1 MHLKE
6 WIGRRLARYLEQ
18 PGKHIGRIATCDPEY
33 LALTLRRGDVLLVE
47 GTNRISTAVKYLTQS
62 TWSHA
67 ALCIEDAGEARD
79 IERIEFVEADVSAGV
94 RRVPLADF
102 ARMHTRI
109 CRAVGITPDEIDRLV
124 DYVVSRIGY
133 RYDLKN
139 IVDLA
144 RYLIQTPP
152 VPVRWRRR
160 LLALASYERPAE
172 ACHVNNGR
180 SFETSFDWW
189 GYATQSAQSGK
200 FASGDYLSEIP

>member
-79 IERIEFVEADVSAGV
+79 IERIEFVEPSESHQ
-94 RRVPLADF
+94 
-102 ARMHTRI
+102 MKS
-109 CRAVGITPDEIDRLV
+109 IDL
-124 DYVVSRIGY
+124 
-133 RYDLKN
+133 
-139 IVDLA
+139 
-144 RYLIQTPP
+144 
-152 VPVRWRRR
+152 
-160 LLALASYERPAE
+160 
-172 ACHVNNGR
+172 
-180 SFETSFDWW
+180 
-189 GYATQSAQSGK
+189 
-200 FASGDYLSEIP
+200 